1 MTESEAVVVSVEA
14 EHAWLDITAGAG
26 CGSCEKAAGCSSG
39 DGAGRRR
46 QRIRNTVGARVGDT
60 VIVGVPD
67 GAVLKATLWAYMIP
81 LALALIGVASGLTL
95 GGEALGALGALGGL
109 AIGWFALRGTERRYS
124 GSREPLLT
132 MRVKPAVVQLH
143 RKQPS

>member
-1 MTESEAVVVSVEA
+1 MTESEAIVVSIEG
-14 EHAWLDITAGAG
+14 EHAWLDIAAGGG
-26 CGSCEKAAGCSSG
+26 CGSCEKVAGCGSG

-46 QRIRNTVGARVGDT
+46 QRVLNTVGARVGDT
-60 VIVGVPD
+60 VILGVPD

-81 LALALIGVASGLTL
+81 LTLALIGVASGLTL
-95 GGEALGALGALGGL
+95 GGEALGALGAVGGL

-132 MRVKPAVVQLH
+132 MHVKPAVVQLH